1 MSLFD
6 RCAECKRCCHVDDG
20 APPLE
25 VNLTSAERRAMKPIC
40 VESRCTH
47 LASTGCS
54 LGKSKPFGCDL
65 YPLAYDPGK
74 RLFHFDRECPL
85 LDSYI
90 GQLKDAGSDAARHLA
105 RMKTAIA
112 SLEKTDAEYLRAN
125 FAFDRDY
132 FDLVP
137 VSRMSE

>member
-6 RCAECKRCCHVDDG
+6 RCAECKRCCHVDEG

-25 VNLTSAERRAMKPIC
+25 VNLTSAERLSLQPIC

-47 LASTGCS
+47 LSATGCS

-65 YPLAYDPGK
+65 YPLAYDPQE

-85 LDSYI
+85 MEPYF
-90 GQLKDAGSDAARHLA
+90 GQLADAGSDASRHLA
-105 RMKTAIA
+105 RMQTTIA
-112 SLEKTDAEYLRAN
+112 GLERTDADYLRAN

-132 FDLVP
+132 FELVP
-137 VSRMSE
+137 VSRMPD